1 MPAVYRIPDCV
12 TRQKVQNM
20 KRISGFLKSKATKAL
35 IILATSAF
43 FGKAFSLSLTEKCAT
58 DSKER
63 YPSILEVIKDANQNA
78 AISWRMNSR
87 SPQLG
92 SEVEIVRCLPP
103 GKFVSIGTALVQRL
117 NGTVVEGSAKS
128 LMRTGSGAA
137 VETGGKISNFEIESG
152 NSALGLM
159 VGDFVV
165 EKTSL
170 VQKLSVLTPKIV
182 LDSKD
187 LFEKNSKNFELTF
200 NGKEKL
206 RKNLEQFQSSEG
218 VLLVESRVNLTG
230 DRQVHQFNSNQQ
242 AYEVA
247 QFLRA
252 EIGGRIQVEWIGF
265 GSNELTDG
273 FVDSIKN
280 GDENITLRMVSA
292 E

>member
-1 MPAVYRIPDCV
+1 M
-12 TRQKVQNM
+12 N
-20 KRISGFLKSKATKAL
+20 SFNGFFASMLAQTI
-35 IILATSAF
+35 IILASSAF
-43 FGKAFSLSLTEKCAT
+43 FGKGFALSLAEKCAT
-58 DSKER
+58 DSRAR
-63 YPSILEVIKDANQNA
+63 YPSILEVAKDVNQNA
-78 AISWRMNSR
+78 SVSWRMSSR

-92 SEVEIVRCLPP
+92 AEVEIVRCLPP
-103 GKFVSIGTALVQRL
+103 GKFVSIGTALVERL
-117 NGTVVEGSAKS
+117 NGTVVEGRAKNLQQTRLS
-128 LMRTGSGAA
+128 QKL
-137 VETGGKISNFEIESG
+137 ELGGRISVFEIESG
-152 NSALGLM
+152 NSALGIM

-165 EKTSL
+165 EKAPL
-170 VQKLSVLTPKIV
+170 VQKLSVVTPKIV

-187 LFEKNSKNFELTF
+187 LFKKNSKNFELTL

-206 RKNLEQFQSSEG
+206 RKNLGQFESSYG
-218 VLLVESRVNLTG
+218 VLLVESRVNQTG

-252 EIGGRIQVEWIGF
+252 ETGGRIQIEWIGF

-280 GDENITLRMVSA
+280 GDENITLRMVSV